1 MFDSWPV
8 SGIWYCNWCNVK
20 SFLKLNATQILGLPR
35 IHLKT
40 KKTKP
45 CMLMAEQ
52 LQKSSNLTRPQ
63 QSPSSWG
70 LFYRP
75 APWLCNIAD
84 FSLMSWS
91 LVVRLCFQG
100 NLAIERLATSKL
112 FPQLSDTVQ
121 KWQGDLHSKHIIKI
135 HNSLLTAR
143 TLCEGDQVYK
153 NPQQPAY
160 SKDIM
165 WRRPSV
171 SRAKLN
177 KNGRCG
183 KTKYSSN
190 KQA

>member
-1 MFDSWPV
+1 MQRRVIFKV
-8 SGIWYCNWCNVK
+8 KCNTNTWSASNTSQDKEDKTMHVNGRAAAKVIK
-20 SFLKLNATQILGLPR
+20 SYQTSAVTL
-35 IHLKT
+35 
-40 KKTKP
+40 
-45 CMLMAEQ
+45 
-52 LQKSSNLTRPQ
+52 
-63 QSPSSWG
+63 SSWG

-75 APWLCNIAD
+75 APWLCNIAA

-112 FPQLSDTVQ
+112 FPQLSRYCTEMAGRLAF
-121 KWQGDLHSKHIIKI
+121 K
-135 HNSLLTAR
+135 AY
-143 TLCEGDQVYK
+143 YK

>member
-1 MFDSWPV
+1 MHV
-8 SGIWYCNWCNVK
+8 NGRAAAKVIK
-20 SFLKLNATQILGLPR
+20 SYQTSAVTL
-35 IHLKT
+35 
-40 KKTKP
+40 
-45 CMLMAEQ
+45 
-52 LQKSSNLTRPQ
+52 
-63 QSPSSWG
+63 SSWG

-75 APWLCNIAD
+75 APWLCNIAA

-112 FPQLSDTVQ
+112 FPQLSRYCTEMAGRLAF
-121 KWQGDLHSKHIIKI
+121 K
-135 HNSLLTAR
+135 AY
-143 TLCEGDQVYK
+143 YK

-183 KTKYSSN
+183 KTNIQVINKPKRSSHIGGSLIL
-190 KQA
+190 KHSRQLFYMQMFAVGRAFS